1 MKLWKLA
8 APVAAALALT
18 ACGPSNSGS
27 AGGPGAGTGTAP
39 GSKTP
44 ASTALAY
51 PICVPAWSVLK
62 KMNAL
67 LVSGK
72 LVRGIQT
79 GGMVFSTWPPKA
91 TVRSWDNIMATL
103 VTAAE
108 TQNTTGD
115 TYLTDMANDAG
126 VLSDFPATLADTNLD
141 ASAIIDDTRATVF
154 LAQDCDAYQL
164 YSLSDSEIHGYKAQD
179 GYFFRPSPVD
189 VAYPPA

>member
-1 MKLWKLA
+1 
-8 APVAAALALT
+8 
-18 ACGPSNSGS
+18 
-27 AGGPGAGTGTAP
+27 
-39 GSKTP
+39 
-44 ASTALAY
+44 
-51 PICVPAWSVLK
+51 
-62 KMNAL
+62 MNAL

-79 GGMVFSTWPPKA
+79 VGMVYSTWPPKA

-154 LAQDCDAYQL
+154 LAQDCDSYQL
-164 YSLSDSEIHGYKAQD
+164 YSLSDSEIHGYKAKD

-189 VAYPPA
+189 VAYAPA